1 MLEIED
7 TPSVAP
13 PAPSS
18 SATDPDLI
26 AAAIA
31 PVVLVTGAARRIGRA
46 IALDL
51 AAHGWAVAVHHNA
64 SAEAAADVVETILDA
79 GGRAVAL
86 PCDLSRDRE
95 TEALIDAATL
105 ALGPVTGL
113 VNNASVFE
121 HDALATVTRSTWD
134 LHQQVNLWAPL
145 LLTQKFARALP
156 EGASGNVVNLIDQ
169 RVWNLTPQFVSYTV
183 SKAGLWTLT
192 RTLAMAL
199 APAIRVNAVG
209 PGPVLPS
216 SRQSEEHFRRQ
227 WAGVALARP
236 VQPEEICAAVRF
248 LLESPSITGQMI
260 AVDAGQHLGSAHR
273 YRDEGGA
280 E

>member
-1 MLEIED
+1 MVENMLEMDE
-7 TPSVAP
+7 TPAAP
-13 PAPSS
+13 LPSE
-18 SATDPDLI
+18 TDPDAV
-26 AAAIA
+26 AAALA

-64 SAEAAADVVETILDA
+64 SAEAAAEVVGAIVDA

-86 PCDLSRDRE
+86 ACDFASDIE
-95 TEALIDAATL
+95 TESLIDAASL

-121 HDALATVTRSTWD
+121 YDALDTVTRGTWET
-134 LHQQVNLWAPL
+134 HQQVNLWAPL
-145 LLTQKFARALP
+145 LLIQQFARALP
-156 EGASGNVVNLIDQ
+156 EDAGGSVVNLIDQ
-169 RVWNLTPQFVSYTV
+169 RVWNLTPHFISYTV

-199 APAIRVNAVG
+199 APRIRVNAVG

-216 SRQSEEHFRRQ
+216 SRQSEDHFRRQ
-227 WAGVALARP
+227 WAGVPLARP

-248 LLESPSITGQMI
+248 LLEAPSITGQMI
-260 AVDAGQHLGSAHR
+260 AVDSGQHLGPAHR
-273 YRDEGGA
+273 TRQERPA

>member
-1 MLEIED
+1 
-7 TPSVAP
+7 
-13 PAPSS
+13 
-18 SATDPDLI
+18 
-26 AAAIA
+26 
-31 PVVLVTGAARRIGRA
+31 
-46 IALDL
+46 
-51 AAHGWAVAVHHNA
+51 VAVHHNA
-64 SAEAAADVVETILDA
+64 SAAAAADVVAAIVDA

-86 PCDLSRDRE
+86 PCDLNSDIE
-95 TEALIDAATL
+95 TESLIDAATL

-121 HDALATVTRSTWD
+121 HDTLGSVTRATWD
-134 LHQQVNLWAPL
+134 VHQQVNLWAPL
-145 LLTQKFARALP
+145 LLIQRFARALP
-156 EGASGNVVNLIDQ
+156 EGACGSVVNLIDQ
-169 RVWNLTPQFVSYTV
+169 RVWNLTPHFVSYTV

-227 WAGVALARP
+227 WAKVALARP

-248 LLESPSITGQMI
+248 LLAAPSITGQMI

-273 YRDEGGA
+273 TREEGPF

>member
-1 MLEIED
+1 MLEMED
-7 TPSVAP
+7 TPAAP
-13 PAPSS
+13 LPVEI
-18 SATDPDLI
+18 DPDRVG
-26 AAAIA
+26 AALA

-64 SAEAAADVVETILDA
+64 STDAAAEVVDTIIDA

-86 PCDLSRDRE
+86 PCDFASDIE
-95 TEALIDAATL
+95 TESLIDAASL

-121 HDALATVTRSTWD
+121 YDALDTVTRGSWEM
-134 LHQQVNLWAPL
+134 HQQVNLWAPL
-145 LLTQKFARALP
+145 LLIQQFARGLP
-156 EGASGNVVNLIDQ
+156 EDAGGSVVNLIDQ
-169 RVWNLTPQFVSYTV
+169 RVWNLTPHFISYTV

-199 APAIRVNAVG
+199 APRIRVNAVG

-216 SRQSEEHFRRQ
+216 SRQSEDHFRRQ
-227 WAGVALARP
+227 WAGVPLARP

-248 LLESPSITGQMI
+248 LLEAPSITGQMI
-260 AVDAGQHLGSAHR
+260 AVDSGQHLGPVRH
-273 YRDEGGA
+273 YREEGPT

>member
-1 MLEIED
+1 MVENMLEMDE
-7 TPSVAP
+7 TPAVPLPSV
-13 PAPSS
+13 
-18 SATDPDLI
+18 TDPDAV
-26 AAAIA
+26 AAALA

-64 SAEAAADVVETILDA
+64 SGEAAAEVVEAIVDA

-86 PCDLSRDRE
+86 PCDFASDIE
-95 TEALIDAATL
+95 TESLIDAATL
-105 ALGPVTGL
+105 TLGPVTGL

-121 HDALATVTRSTWD
+121 YDALDTVTRGTWEA
-134 LHQQVNLWAPL
+134 HQQVNLWAPL
-145 LLTQKFARALP
+145 LLIQQFARALP
-156 EGASGNVVNLIDQ
+156 EDTGGSVVNLIDQ
-169 RVWNLTPQFVSYTV
+169 RVWNLTPHFISYTV

-199 APAIRVNAVG
+199 APRIRVNAVG

-216 SRQSEEHFRRQ
+216 SRQSEDHFRRQ
-227 WAGVALARP
+227 WAGVPLARP
-236 VQPEEICAAVRF
+236 VPPEEICAAVRF
-248 LLESPSITGQMI
+248 LLEAPSITGQMI
-260 AVDAGQHLGSAHR
+260 AVDSGQHLGSAHR
-273 YRDEGGA
+273 TREERPA